1 MPAED
6 AVLDDRQTYDG
17 LRDWL
22 DHVESFGELA
32 RFSGAH
38 WDREMG
44 AITEIMVREY
54 AEQAPALLFDDVPG
68 YDAGYRC
75 LYATLNSPRRLALTL
90 GMAPEGYDS
99 MPAYLHTYRER
110 TDNLERIPR
119 EEVDD
124 GPILEHTMEGD
135 DVDLTAFPVPVHH
148 ELDGGRYIGTADIV
162 ITRDPDDGWVNFG
175 TYRTQVRDETTA
187 LSYISPGKDGRLHRD
202 AYLDRGEKC
211 PTIIVCGQDP
221 AVWLAST
228 LSVPSGVS
236 EYEYAGGLKGR
247 PIEVVHGDVTGL
259 PMPADAE
266 IALEGYL
273 TEATDWE
280 GPFGEWPGY
289 YAGGKRLEHVFEV
302 EKIYHRDDPILT
314 CSASNK
320 PPHEHL
326 FERCVSRS
334 SRLWEELEGAGV
346 PGIEGVWVHE
356 VGEGRTFQVVALNQR
371 YAGHAKQAGV
381 LVQHVT
387 PARYAGRWSVVVDAD
402 IEPTDLDE
410 VLWAMCTRVDPAQD
424 LEVMERTWT
433 SKIDPMT
440 LGQDPGDDAWF
451 NSRVVVDATIP
462 YEHRDDF
469 PPVAETSDELREEV
483 LTTWGERIREAAA
496 GIEPAIG
503 H

>member
-1 MPAED
+1 MSQTTD
-6 AVLDDRQTYDG
+6 LDYGG
-17 LRDWL
+17 LRGWL
-22 DHVESFGELA
+22 DRVRSYGELA
-32 RFSGAH
+32 EFSGAH

-44 AITEIMVREY
+44 AITEITVREY
-54 AEQAPALLFDDVPG
+54 GSGAPALLFDDVPG
-68 YDAGYRC
+68 YPSGYRC

-90 GMAPEGYDS
+90 GLEPEGYAD
-99 MPAYLHTYRER
+99 MPEYLHAYRER
-110 TDNLERIPR
+110 TDHLERIPR
-119 EEVDD
+119 TEVSD
-124 GPILEHTMEGD
+124 GPVFENVLSGD

-148 ELDGGRYIGTADIV
+148 ELDGGRYIGTADTV
-162 ITRDPDDGWVNFG
+162 VTRDPDDGWINIG

-187 LSYISPGKDGRLHRD
+187 LSYISPGKDGRLQRD
-202 AYLDRGEKC
+202 KYLDRGEPC
-211 PTIIVCGQDP
+211 PAIIVCGQDP

-236 EYEYAGGLKGR
+236 EYEYAGGLLGR
-247 PIEVVHGDVTGL
+247 PVEVVPGEVTGL

-266 IALEGYL
+266 IALEGYI
-273 TEATDWE
+273 TEETDWE

-289 YAGGKRLEHVFEV
+289 YAGGRRLEHVFEV
-302 EKIYHRDDPILT
+302 ERIYHRDDPILC

-320 PPHEHL
+320 PYHEHL

-334 SRLWEELEGAGV
+334 SRLWEELENAGV

-371 YAGHAKQAGV
+371 FAGHAKQAGV

-387 PARYAGRWSVVVDAD
+387 PARYAGRWSVVVDRD
-402 IEPTDLDE
+402 IEPTDLEE
-410 VLWAMCTRVDPAQD
+410 VLWAMCTRVDPARD
-424 LEVMERTWT
+424 IEVMERTWT

-440 LGQDPGDDAWF
+440 TGQDPDDDTWF

-462 YEHRDDF
+462 YEYREEF
-469 PPVAETSDELREEV
+469 PPVAEISEELKSEV
-483 LTTWGERIREAAA
+483 MADWGEEIRSAAA
-496 GIEPAIG
+496 DISPAIG